1 MDFQIRDAMLIYF
14 GARTLQEIST
24 RELLTTVRDT
34 VKKMLNGFLEDEL
47 VDTVYFTKFI
57 IQ

>member
-1 MDFQIRDAMLIYF
+1 MLIYF
-14 GARTLQEIST
+14 GARTLQEFPT
-24 RELLTTVRDT
+24 RELLTTVRDS
-34 VKKMLNGFLEDEL
+34 VKKMLNRFLEDEP